1 MLRSRRPEEG
11 GGLTS
16 GGVSRSVLRY
26 NCRVWKDTKTRRD
39 RRNAV
44 VRVLALVVVLLATAL
59 GAYIVGR
66 SQSPATLNEK
76 DRESLALYAEAL
88 DTVRDNYVDQKNIDP
103 KKETYGAIEGML
115 DSLGDD
121 GHTRFLT
128 PEERKQNDRS
138 LSGTYVGI
146 GIQLEEKNG
155 EVVVAAPINGSPAE
169 EAGISSDDVLLA
181 VDGESVRGDE
191 VSEVVEKVRGPEG
204 TSVELTVRHDG
215 ERRTYDLQR
224 AEIDSPVA
232 SWALIPGTD
241 VGLVLL
247 SSFSDDSA
255 QELQNAFEEA
265 KAAGAR
271 RFILDLR
278 NNPGGR
284 LDQAVDMAGYFLET
298 ESVVYIRKDASGE
311 REEITVEGDPES
323 TKAPL
328 AVVVDGGSASS
339 AEILA
344 GALRDNDRAPVVG
357 ETTFGTG
364 TVLSEFVLRDGSSI
378 LLGVAEWLTP
388 DGDFIRNTGITP
400 DVRVSLSEGTEPL
413 TPDDVRDL
421 SRDETLQKDAQLR
434 TAYEKL
440 QSQ

>member
-1 MLRSRRPEEG
+1 M
-11 GGLTS
+11 
-16 GGVSRSVLRY
+16 LRY
-26 NCRVWKDTKTRRD
+26 NCCVWKDTKTRGD

-44 VRVLALVVVLLATAL
+44 ARALALVVVLLATAL
-59 GAYIVGR
+59 GAYMVGR

-76 DRESLALYAEAL
+76 DQESLALYAEAL
-88 DTVRDNYVDQKNIDP
+88 DTVRKNYVDQKNIDP

-115 DSLGDD
+115 ETLGDD

-128 PEERKQNDRS
+128 PEEREQNDRS

-146 GIQLEEKNG
+146 GVQLEEKNG
-155 EVVVAAPINGSPAE
+155 EVVVAAPIDGSPAE
-169 EAGISSDDVLLA
+169 EAGIGSADVLLA

-191 VSEVVEKVRGPEG
+191 VSEVVEKVKGPEG
-204 TSVELTVRHDG
+204 TRVELTVRHEG

-224 AEIDSPVA
+224 AEINSPVA
-232 SWALIPGTD
+232 SWALIPGTN
-241 VGLVLL
+241 VALVLL

-284 LDQAVDMAGYFLET
+284 LDQAVEMTGYFLEP
-298 ESVVYIRKDASGE
+298 ESVVYIRKDASGG
-311 REEITVEGDPES
+311 REEIKVEGEPES
-323 TKAPL
+323 TDAPL
-328 AVVVDGGSASS
+328 AVLVDGGSASS
-339 AEILA
+339 SEILA
-344 GALRDNDRAPVVG
+344 GALRDNDRAPVIG

-388 DGDFIRNTGITP
+388 DGDFIRDTGITP
-400 DVRVSLSEGTEPL
+400 DVRVPLEEGTEPL
-413 TPDDVRDL
+413 TPDDARDL
-421 SRDETLQKDAQLR
+421 SRQEILEKDTQLR

-440 QSQ
+440 QGQ

>member
-1 MLRSRRPEEG
+1 M
-11 GGLTS
+11 
-16 GGVSRSVLRY
+16 LRY
-26 NCRVWKDTKTRRD
+26 NCCVWKDTKTRRD

-59 GAYIVGR
+59 GAYMVGR
-66 SQSPATLNEK
+66 SQSTATLDER

-88 DTVRDNYVDQKNIDP
+88 DTVRNNYVYQKDIDS

-115 DSLGDD
+115 ETLGDD

-128 PEERKQNDRS
+128 PEERKQNDQS

-146 GIQLEEKNG
+146 GVQLEEENG
-155 EVVVAAPINGSPAE
+155 EVVVAVPIDGSPAE

-181 VDGESVRGDE
+181 VDGKSVRGDE
-191 VSEVVEKVRGPEG
+191 VSEVVEKVKGPEG

-232 SWALIPGTD
+232 SWTLIPGTD

-265 KAAGAR
+265 RAAGAR

-284 LDQAVDMAGYFLET
+284 LDQAVELAGYFLEP

-323 TKAPL
+323 TEAPL
-328 AVVVDGGSASS
+328 AVVVDEGTASS

-400 DVRVSLSEGTEPL
+400 DVKVSLSEGTEPL
-413 TPDDVRDL
+413 TPDDARDL
-421 SRDETLQKDAQLR
+421 SRQDILEKDAQLR

-440 QSQ
+440 QGQ

>member
-1 MLRSRRPEEG
+1 MLSDAEPVG
-11 GGLTS
+11 
-16 GGVSRSVLRY
+16 RSVLRY

-59 GAYIVGR
+59 GAYMVGR
-66 SQSPATLNEK
+66 SQSPATLDEK

-88 DTVRDNYVDQKNIDP
+88 DTVRNNYVDQKDIDP
-103 KKETYGAIEGML
+103 KKETYGAIRGML
-115 DSLGDD
+115 ETLGDG

-128 PEERKQNDRS
+128 PAEREQNDLS

-146 GIQLEEKNG
+146 GVQLEEKNG
-155 EVVVAAPINGSPAE
+155 EVVVAAPIDGSPAE

-181 VDGESVRGDE
+181 VDGKSVRGDE
-191 VSEVVEKVRGPEG
+191 VSEVVEKVKGPEG
-204 TSVELTVRHDG
+204 TSVELTVRHEG

-232 SWALIPGTD
+232 SWTMIPGTN
-241 VGLVLL
+241 VALVLL
-247 SSFSDDSA
+247 SSFSDNSA
-255 QELQNAFEEA
+255 QELQHAFEEA
-265 KAAGAR
+265 KAAGAT

-284 LDQAVDMAGYFLET
+284 LDQAVEMAGYFLEP
-298 ESVVYIRKDASGE
+298 ESVVYIRKEASGK
-311 REEITVEGDPES
+311 REEVTVEGDPES
-323 TKAPL
+323 TAAPL
-328 AVVVDGGSASS
+328 AVLVDGGSASS

-344 GALRDNDRAPVVG
+344 GALRDNNRAPVLG

-388 DGDFIRNTGITP
+388 NGDFIRNTGITP
-400 DVRVSLSEGTEPL
+400 DVRVPLSEGTDPL
-413 TPDDVRDL
+413 TPDDVCDL
-421 SRDETLQKDAQLR
+421 SLDEIFEKDAQLR
-434 TAYEKL
+434 TAYKKL

>member
-1 MLRSRRPEEG
+1 
-11 GGLTS
+11 
-16 GGVSRSVLRY
+16 
-26 NCRVWKDTKTRRD
+26 
-39 RRNAV
+39 

-66 SQSPATLNEK
+66 SQSPAALNEK
-76 DRESLALYAEAL
+76 DREGLALYAEAL
-88 DTVRDNYVDQKNIDP
+88 DAVRNNYVDQKNIHP

-115 DSLGDD
+115 ETLGDD

-128 PEERKQNDRS
+128 PAEREQNDQS

-146 GIQLEEKNG
+146 GVQLEEKNG
-155 EVVVAAPINGSPAE
+155 EVVVAAPIDGSPAE
-169 EAGISSDDVLLA
+169 EAGISSDDVLLT
-181 VDGESVRGDE
+181 VDGKSVKGDE
-191 VSEVVEKVRGPEG
+191 VSEVVEKVKGPEG
-204 TSVELTVRHDG
+204 SRVELTVRHEG

-255 QELQNAFEEA
+255 QELQNTFEQA
-265 KAAGAR
+265 KVAGAR

-284 LDQAVDMAGYFLET
+284 LDQAVEMAGYFLEP

-323 TKAPL
+323 TEAPL

-344 GALRDNDRAPVVG
+344 GALRDNDRAPVIG

-388 DGDFIRNTGITP
+388 DGDFIRNSGITP
-400 DVRVSLSEGTEPL
+400 DVRVPLSEGTEPL

-421 SRDETLQKDAQLR
+421 SRDKIFEKDAQLR

>member
-1 MLRSRRPEEG
+1 
-11 GGLTS
+11 
-16 GGVSRSVLRY
+16 VLRY
-26 NCRVWKDTKTRRD
+26 NCCVWKDTKTRRD

-59 GAYIVGR
+59 GAYMVGR

-88 DTVRDNYVDQKNIDP
+88 DTVRNNYVDQKNIDA

-115 DSLGDD
+115 KSLGDD

-128 PEERKQNDRS
+128 PKEREQNDQS

-146 GIQLEEKNG
+146 GVQLEEKNG
-155 EVVVAAPINGSPAE
+155 GVVVAAPIDGSPAE
-169 EAGISSDDVLLA
+169 KAGISSDDVLLA
-181 VDGESVRGDE
+181 VDGKSVRGDE
-191 VSEVVEKVRGPEG
+191 VPEVVEKVKGPKG

-215 ERRTYDLQR
+215 KRLTYDLQR

-232 SWALIPGTD
+232 SWALIPGTH

-265 KAAGAR
+265 KAAGAT

-284 LDQAVDMAGYFLET
+284 LDQAVKMAGYFLEP

-311 REEITVEGDPES
+311 REEIKVEGDPES
-323 TKAPL
+323 TEAPL
-328 AVVVDGGSASS
+328 AVLVDGGSASS

-364 TVLSEFVLRDGSSI
+364 TVLSEFVLSDGSSI

-388 DGDFIRNTGITP
+388 NGDFIRNTGITP
-400 DVRVSLSEGTEPL
+400 DVRVSLPEGTEPL
-413 TPDDVRDL
+413 TPDDAGDL
-421 SRDETLQKDAQLR
+421 SQEEILEKDAQLR
-434 TAYEKL
+434 TAYEML
-440 QSQ
+440 QRQ

>member
-1 MLRSRRPEEG
+1 M
-11 GGLTS
+11 
-16 GGVSRSVLRY
+16 LRY
-26 NCRVWKDTKTRRD
+26 NCCVWKDTKTRHD

-44 VRVLALVVVLLATAL
+44 ARVLALVVVLLATAL
-59 GAYIVGR
+59 GAYMVGR
-66 SQSPATLNEK
+66 SQSPATPNEK

-88 DTVRDNYVDQKNIDP
+88 DTIRKNYVDEKNIDP
-103 KKETYGAIEGML
+103 KKETYGAIKGML
-115 DSLGDD
+115 ETLGDD

-128 PEERKQNDRS
+128 PEEREQNDQS

-146 GIQLEEKNG
+146 GVQLEEKNG
-155 EVVVAAPINGSPAE
+155 EVVVAAPIDGSPAE
-169 EAGISSDDVLLA
+169 KAGIGSDDVLLA
-181 VDGESVRGDE
+181 VDGESIRGDE
-191 VSEVVEKVRGPEG
+191 VSEVVEKVKGPEG
-204 TSVELTVRHDG
+204 TRVELTVRHEG

-224 AEIDSPVA
+224 AEINSPVA
-232 SWALIPGTD
+232 LWALIPGTN
-241 VGLVLL
+241 VALVLL

-284 LDQAVDMAGYFLET
+284 LDQAVEMAGYFLEP

-311 REEITVEGDPES
+311 REEIKVEGQPES
-323 TKAPL
+323 TDAPL
-328 AVVVDGGSASS
+328 AVLVDGGSASS
-339 AEILA
+339 SEILA
-344 GALRDNDRAPVVG
+344 GALRDNDRAPVIG

-388 DGDFIRNTGITP
+388 DGDFIRDTGITP
-400 DVRVSLSEGTEPL
+400 DVRVPLGEGHEPL
-413 TPDDVRDL
+413 SPDDARDL
-421 SRDETLQKDAQLR
+421 SRQEILEKDAQLR

>member
-1 MLRSRRPEEG
+1 
-11 GGLTS
+11 
-16 GGVSRSVLRY
+16 
-26 NCRVWKDTKTRRD
+26 VWKETKTRPETRIS
-39 RRNAV
+39 V
-44 VRVLALVVVLLATAL
+44 VRVLFLLVVVLATAF
-59 GAYIVGR
+59 GAYMVGR
-66 SQSPATLNEK
+66 SQSPATLSKE
-76 DRESLALYAEAL
+76 DQESVALYAEAL
-88 DTVRDNYVDQKNIDP
+88 DTVTENYVDQKNIDP

-115 DSLGDD
+115 ETLGDD

-128 PEERKQNDRS
+128 PEEREQNDQS

-146 GIQLEEKNG
+146 GVQLEEKKG
-155 EVVVAAPINGSPAE
+155 EVVVAAPIDGSPAE

-181 VDGESVRGDE
+181 VDGKSVRGDE
-191 VSEVVEKVRGPEG
+191 VSEVVEKVKGPEG
-204 TSVELTVRHDG
+204 TSVELTVRHEG

-232 SWALIPGTD
+232 SWALIPGTN
-241 VGLVLL
+241 VALVLL

-255 QELQNAFEEA
+255 RELQNAFEEA
-265 KAAGAR
+265 QAAGAR

-284 LDQAVDMAGYFLET
+284 LDQAVEMAGYFLEP
-298 ESVVYIRKDASGE
+298 ESIVYIRKEASGK
-311 REEITVEGDPES
+311 REEVTVESDPES
-323 TKAPL
+323 TQAPL
-328 AVVVDGGSASS
+328 AVLVDGGSASS

-344 GALRDNDRAPVVG
+344 GALRDNDRAPVLG

-388 DGDFIRNTGITP
+388 NGDFIRNTGITP
-400 DVRVSLSEGTEPL
+400 DVKVPLPEGTEPL
-413 TPDDVRDL
+413 TPDDARDL
-421 SRDETLQKDAQLR
+421 SRDEILKKDAQLR
-434 TAYEKL
+434 KAYEKL

>member
-1 MLRSRRPEEG
+1 M
-11 GGLTS
+11 
-16 GGVSRSVLRY
+16 LRY
-26 NCRVWKDTKTRRD
+26 NCRVWKDTKTRPEARIS
-39 RRNAV
+39 V
-44 VRVLALVVVLLATAL
+44 VRVLFLLVVVLATAF
-59 GAYIVGR
+59 GAYMVGR
-66 SQSPATLNEK
+66 SQSPATLNEV
-76 DRESLALYAEAL
+76 DQESVALYAEAL
-88 DTVRDNYVDQKNIDP
+88 DTVRKNYVDQEDIDP

-115 DSLGDD
+115 ETLGDD

-128 PEERKQNDRS
+128 PEERKQNDQS

-146 GIQLEEKNG
+146 GVQLEEKNG
-155 EVVVAAPINGSPAE
+155 EVVVAAPIDGSPAE
-169 EAGISSDDVLLA
+169 ESGIRSDDVLLA
-181 VDGESVRGDE
+181 VDGKSVRGDE
-191 VSEVVEKVRGPEG
+191 VSEVVEKVKGPEG
-204 TSVELTVRHDG
+204 TSVELTVRHEG

-232 SWALIPGTD
+232 SWAMIPGTN
-241 VGLVLL
+241 VALVLL

-255 QELQNAFEEA
+255 QELQNSFEEA
-265 KAAGAR
+265 QASGAR

-284 LDQAVDMAGYFLET
+284 LDQAVEMAGYFLEP

-323 TKAPL
+323 TDAPL
-328 AVVVDGGSASS
+328 AVLVDGGSASS

-388 DGDFIRNTGITP
+388 DGDFIRETGIVPDIKVPLQNGAEQITP
-400 DVRVSLSEGTEPL
+400 DGA
-413 TPDDVRDL
+413 RDL
-421 SRDETLQKDAQLR
+421 SRGQILSRDPQLR
-434 TAYEKL
+434 EAYKKL
-440 QSQ
+440 QGQ

>member
-1 MLRSRRPEEG
+1 MR
-11 GGLTS
+11 
-16 GGVSRSVLRY
+16 
-26 NCRVWKDTKTRRD
+26 
-39 RRNAV
+39 A
-44 VRVLALVVVLLATAL
+44 LALVVVLLATAL
-59 GAYIVGR
+59 GAYMVGR

-76 DRESLALYAEAL
+76 DRESVALYAEAL
-88 DTVRDNYVDQKNIDP
+88 DTVRKNYVDQKDIDS

-115 DSLGDD
+115 QTLGDD

-128 PEERKQNDRS
+128 PEERKQNDQS

-146 GIQLEEKNG
+146 GVQLEEKDG
-155 EVVVAAPINGSPAE
+155 EVVVAAPIDGSPAE
-169 EAGISSDDVLLA
+169 DAGISSDDVLLA
-181 VDGESVRGDE
+181 VDGKSVRGDE
-191 VSEVVEKVRGPEG
+191 VSEVVEKVKGPEG
-204 TSVELTVRHDG
+204 TSVELTLRHDG
-215 ERRTYDLQR
+215 QRRTYDLQR

-232 SWALIPGTD
+232 SWTLIPGTD

-284 LDQAVDMAGYFLET
+284 LDQAVKMAGYFLEP

-323 TKAPL
+323 TEAPL
-328 AVVVDGGSASS
+328 AVVVDGGTASS

-388 DGDFIRNTGITP
+388 NGDFIRNTGITP
-400 DVRVSLSEGTEPL
+400 GVRVSLSEGAQPL
-413 TPDDVRDL
+413 GPDDVRDL
-421 SRDETLQKDAQLR
+421 SLDEVFEKDAQLR

>member
-1 MLRSRRPEEG
+1 
-11 GGLTS
+11 
-16 GGVSRSVLRY
+16 
-26 NCRVWKDTKTRRD
+26 VWKDTKTRPEARISV
-39 RRNAV
+39 A
-44 VRVLALVVVLLATAL
+44 RVLFLLVVVLATAF
-59 GAYIVGR
+59 GAYMVGR
-66 SQSPATLNEK
+66 SQSPATLNEV
-76 DRESLALYAEAL
+76 DQESVALYAEAL
-88 DTVRDNYVDQKNIDP
+88 DTVRKNYVDQKNIDP

-115 DSLGDD
+115 ETLGDD

-128 PEERKQNDRS
+128 PEERKQNDQS

-146 GIQLEEKNG
+146 GVQLEEKKG
-155 EVVVAAPINGSPAE
+155 EVVVAAPIDGSPAE

-181 VDGESVRGDE
+181 VDGKSVSGDE
-191 VSEVVEKVRGPEG
+191 VSEVVEKVKGPEG
-204 TSVELTVRHDG
+204 TSVELTVRHEG

-224 AEIDSPVA
+224 AEIVSPVA

-241 VGLVLL
+241 VALVLL

-255 QELQNAFEEA
+255 RELQNAFEEA
-265 KAAGAR
+265 RAAGAR

-284 LDQAVDMAGYFLET
+284 LDQAVEMAGYFLEP
-298 ESVVYIRKDASGE
+298 ESIVYIRKEASGK
-311 REEITVEGDPES
+311 REEVTVESDPES
-323 TKAPL
+323 TQAPL
-328 AVVVDGGSASS
+328 AVLVDGGSASS

-388 DGDFIRNTGITP
+388 NGDFIRNTGITP
-400 DVRVSLSEGTEPL
+400 DVKVPLPEGTEPL
-413 TPDDVRDL
+413 TPDDASDL
-421 SRDETLQKDAQLR
+421 SRDEILEKDAQLR
-434 TAYEKL
+434 KAYDKL
-440 QSQ
+440 KSQ

>member
-1 MLRSRRPEEG
+1 M
-11 GGLTS
+11 
-16 GGVSRSVLRY
+16 LRY
-26 NCRVWKDTKTRRD
+26 NCCVWKDTKTRHD

-59 GAYIVGR
+59 GAYMVGR
-66 SQSPATLNEK
+66 SQSPATPNEK

-88 DTVRDNYVDQKNIDP
+88 DTIRKNYVDEKNIDP
-103 KKETYGAIEGML
+103 KKETYGAIKGML
-115 DSLGDD
+115 ETLGDD

-128 PEERKQNDRS
+128 PEEREQNDQS

-146 GIQLEEKNG
+146 GVQLVEKNG
-155 EVVVAAPINGSPAE
+155 EVVVAAPIDGSPAE
-169 EAGISSDDVLLA
+169 KAGIGSDDVLLV

-191 VSEVVEKVRGPEG
+191 VSEVVEKVKGPEG
-204 TSVELTVRHDG
+204 TRVELTVRHEG

-224 AEIDSPVA
+224 TEINSPVA
-232 SWALIPGTD
+232 SWALIPGTN
-241 VGLVLL
+241 VALVLL

-284 LDQAVDMAGYFLET
+284 LDQAVEMAGYFLEP

-311 REEITVEGDPES
+311 REEIKVEGQPES
-323 TKAPL
+323 TDAPL
-328 AVVVDGGSASS
+328 AVLVDGGSASS
-339 AEILA
+339 SEILA
-344 GALRDNDRAPVVG
+344 GALRDNDRAPVIG

-388 DGDFIRNTGITP
+388 DGDFIRDTGITP
-400 DVRVSLSEGTEPL
+400 DVRVPLSEGTEPL
-413 TPDDVRDL
+413 SPDDARDL
-421 SRDETLQKDAQLR
+421 SRQEILEKDAQLR

>member
-1 MLRSRRPEEG
+1 M
-11 GGLTS
+11 
-16 GGVSRSVLRY
+16 LRY
-26 NCRVWKDTKTRRD
+26 NCCVWKDTKTRGD

-44 VRVLALVVVLLATAL
+44 VRALALVVVLLATAL
-59 GAYIVGR
+59 GAYMVGR

-76 DRESLALYAEAL
+76 DQESLALYAEAL
-88 DTVRDNYVDQKNIDP
+88 DTVRKNYVDQKNIDP

-115 DSLGDD
+115 ETVGDD

-128 PEERKQNDRS
+128 PEEREQNDRS

-146 GIQLEEKNG
+146 GVQLEEKNG
-155 EVVVAAPINGSPAE
+155 EVVVAAPIDGSPAE
-169 EAGISSDDVLLA
+169 EAGIGSADVLLA

-191 VSEVVEKVRGPEG
+191 VSEVVEKVKGPEG
-204 TSVELTVRHDG
+204 TRVELTVRHEG

-224 AEIDSPVA
+224 AEINSPVA
-232 SWALIPGTD
+232 SWALIPGTN
-241 VGLVLL
+241 VALVLL

-255 QELQNAFEEA
+255 QELQNAFEKA
-265 KAAGAR
+265 KAAGAK

-284 LDQAVDMAGYFLET
+284 LDQAVEMAGYFLEP
-298 ESVVYIRKDASGE
+298 ESVVYIRKDASGG
-311 REEITVEGDPES
+311 REEIKVEGEPES
-323 TKAPL
+323 TDAPL
-328 AVVVDGGSASS
+328 AVLVDGGSASS
-339 AEILA
+339 SEILA
-344 GALRDNDRAPVVG
+344 GALRDNDRAPVIG

-388 DGDFIRNTGITP
+388 DGDFIRDTGITP
-400 DVRVSLSEGTEPL
+400 DVRVPLEEGTEPL
-413 TPDDVRDL
+413 TPDDARDL
-421 SRDETLQKDAQLR
+421 SRQEILEKDAQLR

-440 QSQ
+440 QGQ

>member
-1 MLRSRRPEEG
+1 
-11 GGLTS
+11 
-16 GGVSRSVLRY
+16 
-26 NCRVWKDTKTRRD
+26 
-39 RRNAV
+39 

-59 GAYIVGR
+59 GAYMVGR
-66 SQSPATLNEK
+66 SQSPATLDEK
-76 DRESLALYAEAL
+76 DRESVALYAEAL
-88 DTVRDNYVDQKNIDP
+88 DTVRKNYVDQKDIDS

-115 DSLGDD
+115 ETLGDD

-128 PEERKQNDRS
+128 PEERKQNDQS

-146 GIQLEEKNG
+146 GVQLEEKDG
-155 EVVVAAPINGSPAE
+155 EVVVAAPIDGSPAK

-181 VDGESVRGDE
+181 VDGRSIRGDE
-191 VSEVVEKVRGPEG
+191 VSEVVEKVKGPEG
-204 TSVELTVRHDG
+204 TSVELTLRHDG
-215 ERRTYDLQR
+215 QRRTYDLQR

-232 SWALIPGTD
+232 SWTLIPGTD

-284 LDQAVDMAGYFLET
+284 LDQAVEMAGYFLEP
-298 ESVVYIRKDASGE
+298 ESVIYIRKDASGG

-323 TKAPL
+323 TEAPL
-328 AVVVDGGSASS
+328 AVVVDGGTASS

-388 DGDFIRNTGITP
+388 NGDFIRNTGITP
-400 DVRVSLSEGTEPL
+400 GVRVSLSEGTEPL
-413 TPDDVRDL
+413 GPDDVRDL
-421 SRDETLQKDAQLR
+421 SLDEIFEKDAQLR

>member
-1 MLRSRRPEEG
+1 M
-11 GGLTS
+11 
-16 GGVSRSVLRY
+16 
-26 NCRVWKDTKTRRD
+26 WKDTKTRPEARISVG
-39 RRNAV
+39 RLL
-44 VRVLALVVVLLATAL
+44 VLLVLLLAT
-59 GAYIVGR
+59 GFGSYMVGR
-66 SQSPATLNEK
+66 SQSPATLEEE
-76 DRESLALYAEAL
+76 DRKGLALYAEAL
-88 DTVRDNYVDQKNIDP
+88 DTVRNNYVDQKEIDP

-146 GIQLEEKNG
+146 GVQLEEESG
-155 EVVVAAPINGSPAE
+155 EVVVAVPIDGSPAE

-181 VDGESVRGDE
+181 VDGKSVRGDE
-191 VSEVVEKVRGPEG
+191 VSEVVEKVKGPEG
-204 TSVELTVRHDG
+204 TSVELTVRHEG

-224 AEIDSPVA
+224 AEIKSPVA
-232 SWALIPGTD
+232 SWTLIPGTD

-265 KAAGAR
+265 EAAGAR

-284 LDQAVDMAGYFLET
+284 LDQAVEMAGLFLEP

-311 REEITVEGDPES
+311 REEITVEGDPGS
-323 TKAPL
+323 MDAPL
-328 AVVVDGGSASS
+328 AVLVDGGTASS

-388 DGDFIRNTGITP
+388 NGDFIRNTGITP
-400 DVRVSLSEGTEPL
+400 DVRVPLEQGTEPL
-413 TPDDVRDL
+413 TPDDASDL
-421 SRDETLQKDAQLR
+421 SRSEILDRDAQLR
-434 TAYEKL
+434 RAYEEL

>member
-1 MLRSRRPEEG
+1 
-11 GGLTS
+11 
-16 GGVSRSVLRY
+16 VLRY
-26 NCRVWKDTKTRRD
+26 NCCVWKDTKTRRD

-59 GAYIVGR
+59 GAYMVGR

-88 DTVRDNYVDQKNIDP
+88 DTVRNNYVDQKNIDA

-115 DSLGDD
+115 KSLGDG

-128 PEERKQNDRS
+128 PKEREQNDQS

-146 GIQLEEKNG
+146 GVQLEEKNG
-155 EVVVAAPINGSPAE
+155 EVVVAAPIDGSPAE
-169 EAGISSDDVLLA
+169 KAGISSDDVLLA
-181 VDGESVRGDE
+181 VDGKSVRGDE
-191 VSEVVEKVRGPEG
+191 VPEVVEKVKGPKG
-204 TSVELTVRHDG
+204 TSVELTVRQDG

-247 SSFSDDSA
+247 SSFSDNSA

-284 LDQAVDMAGYFLET
+284 LDQAVKMAGYFLEP

-311 REEITVEGDPES
+311 REEIKVEGDPES
-323 TKAPL
+323 TEAPL

-364 TVLSEFVLRDGSSI
+364 TVLSEFVLKDGSSI

-388 DGDFIRNTGITP
+388 DGDFIRNTGIAP
-400 DVRVSLSEGTEPL
+400 DVRVPLSEGTEPL
-413 TPDDVRDL
+413 TPDDVSGL
-421 SRDETLQKDAQLR
+421 SRQEILKKDAQLR

-440 QSQ
+440 EGQ